1 MNNLQE
7 VESNAYSLFI
17 YAVRSQIT
25 RDYYLRRLRIFF
37 DYIDLLKGKPIE
49 ERSNTEILLK
59 QLSYFVK
66 CEIFQ
71 LQQNTEKEQRFEKK
85 LIEKEKEFESLY
97 QKTIINEDV
106 TASLSDQLY
115 NIMKELES
123 LKEQVK
129 FE

>member
-25 RDYYLRRLRIFF
+25 RDYYHRRLRIFF
-37 DYIDLLKGKPIE
+37 DYIDLLKGKPIKK
-49 ERSNTEILLK
+49 RSNTEILLK

>member
-1 MNNLQE
+1 
-7 VESNAYSLFI
+7 
-17 YAVRSQIT
+17 
-25 RDYYLRRLRIFF
+25 
-37 DYIDLLKGKPIE
+37 
-49 ERSNTEILLK
+49 LLK

>member
-66 CEIFQ
+66 CQIFQ